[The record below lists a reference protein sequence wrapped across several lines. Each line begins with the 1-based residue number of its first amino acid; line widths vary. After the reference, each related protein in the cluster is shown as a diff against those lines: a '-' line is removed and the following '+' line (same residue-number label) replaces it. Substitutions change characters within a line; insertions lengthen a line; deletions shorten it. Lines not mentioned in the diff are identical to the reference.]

1 MKNKIT
7 TSLIAIAAISALAFT
22 TPKAKTEITYAVDN
36 KNTTSTWLATK
47 VTGQHSGTIS
57 LAKATII
64 GNGKTISGGQF
75 EFDMNSIANT
85 DLTDA
90 GYKAK
95 LEGHIKSEDFF
106 NVAKFPTALFNITSV
121 VLKSGTDY
129 TVTGKLTIKGIT
141 NEITFPAIIKMD
153 AKTVVTV
160 AKITV
165 DRTKF
170 DIKYG
175 SKNFIEGIGD
185 KAISD
190 NFDLNVNVVAVAK

>member
-1 MKNKIT
+1 MD
-7 TSLIAIAAISALAFT
+7 S
-22 TPKAKTEITYAVDN
+22 
-36 KNTTSTWLATK
+36 KNTTASWLATK
-47 VTGQHSGTIS
+47 VTGQHNGTIAVS
-57 LAKATII
+57 KGMLT
-64 GNGKTISGGQF
+64 GDGKTVTGGTF
-75 EFDMNSIANT
+75 ELDMNSIADV
-85 DLTDA
+85 DLADA

-95 LEGHIKSEDFF
+95 LEGHLKSEDFF
-106 NVAKFPTALFNITSV
+106 NVAKFPTATFTISNV

-141 NEITFPAIIKMD
+141 NEITFPAVIKMEGK
-153 AKTVVTV
+153 AVVAI

-190 NFDLNVNVVAVAK
+190 NFDLNVNFVGMAK

>member
-1 MKNKIT
+1 MKNKIK
-7 TSLIAIAAISALAFT
+7 TSLIAIAAVAALAF
-22 TPKAKTEITYAVDN
+22 TPKAKTEMTYTMDSQ
-36 KNTTSTWLATK
+36 KTTATWLATK

-57 LAKATII
+57 VAKGTLT
-64 GNGKTISGGQF
+64 GDGKTITGGTF
-75 EFDMNSIANT
+75 ELDMNSIANT

-90 GYKAK
+90 GYRQK

-121 VLKSGTDY
+121 VLKSGSDY
-129 TVTGKLTIKGIT
+129 TVTGKLTIKGIS
-141 NEITFPAIIKMD
+141 NEITFPAIIKLD
-153 AKTVVTV
+153 GKAVVAI

-190 NFDLNVNVVAVAK
+190 NFDLNVNLVAMAK